1 MTGPKVRRPD
11 GPVVDVIGWW
21 KSALDELEA
30 ELLEAYYED
39 DPRDFDNVLRQ
50 IFNARRKGLDA

>member
-1 MTGPKVRRPD
+1 MLAQKLRLL
-11 GPVVDVIGWW
+11 
-21 KSALDELEA
+21 LDNLEA

-50 IFNARRKGLDA
+50 IFTAKRKKLGCD

>member
-1 MTGPKVRRPD
+1 M
-11 GPVVDVIGWW
+11 
-21 KSALDELEA
+21 SALKMLYELEA

-50 IFNARRKGLDA
+50 IFAAWRKGLES

>member
-1 MTGPKVRRPD
+1 M
-11 GPVVDVIGWW
+11 
-21 KSALDELEA
+21 SALKMLYELEA

-50 IFNARRKGLDA
+50 IFAAWRKGLGS